1 MLWSDFERLG
11 RFWDPWQDFEPMRRS
26 LFGNGRT
33 SAIVEFPAVNIWV
46 DGDDALVTAEIPGVD
61 PDTIELS
68 VVGKSL
74 ILRGIRQPEE
84 IKNGETY
91 HRQERWQ
98 GRFSKTVELPFAVES
113 DKVNARF
120 TKGILSVELPRAE
133 AEKPKKIAVKSA

>member
-11 RFWDPWQDFEPMRRS
+11 RFWDPWQDFERMRRS

>member
-1 MLWSDFERLG
+1 MLWPDFERLG
-11 RFWDPWQDFEPMRRS
+11 RFWDPWQDFERMRRS

-84 IKNGETY
+84 IKDGETY